1 MAESQLHRWAE
12 IVFLSLS
19 KTVPELAWRQPDLR
33 LFAGRV
39 STVTGWLVWAWL
51 VSGGLDPPKSEA
63 QGYSSQCLLLSPT
76 WWYEYWLVLQ
86 VSQLMKK
93 KTQVRGTG
101 AFWACT
107 SFLVCSALTCLPARS
122 LVLVSHRNTTLH
134 QGIISCPKKVILH
147 LDLGWNKRSRIYCR
161 LQPQGCLSLT
171 VLASFNYHVANMVKT
186 FLRHWRLCSIGACLR
201 ERRSSP

>member
-1 MAESQLHRWAE
+1 MAESQLNRWAE

-134 QGIISCPKKVILH
+134 T
-147 LDLGWNKRSRIYCR
+147 SRDHQLPEKGNPASWSGMKQAVAGL
-161 LQPQGCLSLT
+161 LQAAATGLLIFDSFG
-171 VLASFNYHVANMVKT
+171 VL
-186 FLRHWRLCSIGACLR
+186 
-201 ERRSSP
+201 

>member
-1 MAESQLHRWAE
+1 MAESQLNRWAE

-76 WWYEYWLVLQ
+76 WWYEYWLVPQ

-93 KTQVRGTG
+93 KTQVRGPG
-101 AFWACT
+101 VLGLALVSLFAL
-107 SFLVCSALTCLPARS
+107 LVCLP
-122 LVLVSHRNTTLH
+122 VLLFLKSTNSTSRDH
-134 QGIISCPKKVILH
+134 QLPEKGNPASWSGMKQAVAGL
-147 LDLGWNKRSRIYCR
+147 
-161 LQPQGCLSLT
+161 LQAAATGLLIFDSFG
-171 VLASFNYHVANMVKT
+171 VL
-186 FLRHWRLCSIGACLR
+186 
-201 ERRSSP
+201 